1 MAFLAL
7 TSTADGTKEKR
18 STLAD
23 YGWSYIGV
31 PYQNYPNYLSVP
43 YIDPYS
49 TGITSYLSIPPLK
62 AANED
67 LEPLKITLS
76 HLADVKPVFENIVDI
91 PPPQGPARVSVAI
104 PVANPNQP
112 VAVGSGSLGVVRL
125 GNGGLALG
133 SGSIGYSSASDI
145 ANRRTT
151 QQPSTVPSATVPS
164 QTLQPQTL
172 QQQTVPPSN
181 RVQVTEIRL
190 GPEPVTFAFT
200 PLEGFIP
207 ASVFNQVDG
216 GSNQGSV
223 QQGDGGSGSSTTQSL
238 STQNSAAPE
247 SRGYSST
254 VGLSGFS

>member
-7 TSTADGTKEKR
+7 TSTADGSKEKR

-31 PYQNYPNYLSVP
+31 PYQNYPKYYSVP

-62 AANED
+62 AADEE
-67 LEPLKITLS
+67 LEPVKITLS
-76 HLADVKPVFENIVDI
+76 HLADIKPVFENIVDI

-104 PVANPNQP
+104 PAVNANQP
-112 VAVGSGSLGVVRL
+112 VALGSGSLGVVRL

-133 SGSIGYSSASDI
+133 SGSIGYSSPADI

-151 QQPSTVPSATVPS
+151 QPPSTVPS

-172 QQQTVPPSN
+172 QPQTAPQQTVPPPN

-216 GSNQGSV
+216 GSD
-223 QQGDGGSGSSTTQSL
+223 QQGGTGSSTTTQSL
-238 STQNSAAPE
+238 STENSAAPE